1 MVVKIVSKEIVS
13 VEKHNVYL
21 SLLEILYFSVHPIV
35 ANMNARIL
43 IIGMNL
49 FLIYT
54 KVLII

>member
-35 ANMNARIL
+35 VNMNVRRL